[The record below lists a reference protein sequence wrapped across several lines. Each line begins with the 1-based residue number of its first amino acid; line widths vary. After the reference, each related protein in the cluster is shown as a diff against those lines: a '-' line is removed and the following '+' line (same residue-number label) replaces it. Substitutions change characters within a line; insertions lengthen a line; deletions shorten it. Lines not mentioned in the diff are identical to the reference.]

1 LTRPSRL
8 STTAVYSALASER
21 SGREC
26 ERSLRVTCGRRFI
39 GDQLDAGIDVV
50 TVQQMAGHA
59 KASTTTGYDR
69 GDERANAHTA
79 PERTC
84 GTVTGPPPIWA
95 DLPPTTCSTQDH
107 PGHILGVGQ
116 QVAGNV

>member
-1 LTRPSRL
+1 MHSPHDSTCAVTSPGGSFSRSTRVDGLTRPSRL

-21 SGREC
+21 GGREC

-59 KASTTTGYDR
+59 KVSTTTGYDR
-69 GDERANAHTA
+69 GD
-79 PERTC
+79 
-84 GTVTGPPPIWA
+84 
-95 DLPPTTCSTQDH
+95 
-107 PGHILGVGQ
+107 
-116 QVAGNV
+116 